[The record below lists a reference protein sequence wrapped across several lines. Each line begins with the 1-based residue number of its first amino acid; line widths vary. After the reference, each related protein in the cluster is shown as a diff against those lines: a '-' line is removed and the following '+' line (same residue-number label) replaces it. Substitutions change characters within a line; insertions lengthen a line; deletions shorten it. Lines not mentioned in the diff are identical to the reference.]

1 MHPLLPAFSLP
12 CACACARLLLHRV
25 PPPVLESIKHATS
38 QLTGF
43 VSIWHAA
50 NCIKSAGLATT
61 LDVQGI
67 IDKYTGRDNKF
78 HWVKFVEKIEK
89 SSKKYANVA
98 VSASTLSRSPSNA
111 LLLKETHAKMMTGQA
126 ANLPALLRVGSQKR
140 LPQPLQ

>member
-1 MHPLLPAFSLP
+1 M
-12 CACACARLLLHRV
+12 
-25 PPPVLESIKHATS
+25 
-38 QLTGF
+38 
-43 VSIWHAA
+43 
-50 NCIKSAGLATT
+50 
-61 LDVQGI
+61 QGI

-126 ANLPALLRVGSQKR
+126 ANLPALLRVGSQTR